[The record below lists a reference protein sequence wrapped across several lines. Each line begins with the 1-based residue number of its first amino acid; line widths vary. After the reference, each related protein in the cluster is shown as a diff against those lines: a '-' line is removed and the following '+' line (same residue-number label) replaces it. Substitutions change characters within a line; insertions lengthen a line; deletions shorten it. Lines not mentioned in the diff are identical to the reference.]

1 MNAVD
6 PTAVVGGHDDRS
18 RERATDVDAGSGTA
32 SGTRKLYLAAWRWH
46 FYAGLYVIPFLLM
59 LAVTGLAML
68 WTYAV
73 AGRDGERTAVTV
85 DGAPHALVAQAD
97 AARAAVPDGE
107 LVQYIAPLADDRVAL
122 FAMKLADDTRV
133 VAIDPYTAAVLG
145 ESSRENSWYT
155 LFENLHG
162 SLLLGVTGDRMIEI
176 AASLAMVLI
185 ATGLYLWW
193 PRDGRLFSVLMPDLV
208 ARGRAAWKTWHVSV
222 GIWISLLLFVF
233 LLSGLSWA
241 GVWGE
246 KLVQAWNTFPAEKWD
261 APLSDDTH
269 AAMNHGGTKSVP
281 WALEQTRMPLSADP
295 TVAASSFGDPSSLC
309 PDVIGPDA
317 MSSDVMGS
325 DAGSPNAGSADA
337 GRFVKVSAE
346 TSGHHGASGHSVSGA
361 GEAAAGTSRAA
372 LPLTMDSVS
381 TLARTLGFDQR
392 FQLNLPMGEQGV
404 WTISRDSMSSDST
417 AATTDRTVHVD
428 RYSGE
433 VLADVRFEDYSVG
446 GQAMAVGIGFHMG
459 TLGIWNVA
467 LNTLFC
473 LAVIFLCVS
482 GTLMWWRRRPSGAK
496 RLVAP
501 PLPTDLPLWQGA
513 VLTGLAISLFFPMAG
528 LTLLAVLALDFL
540 LLSRVPALKRALS

>member
-6 PTAVVGGHDDRS
+6 PTAVIGERDDGRH
-18 RERATDVDAGSGTA
+18 ERDADVDAGTRTA
-32 SGTRKLYLAAWRWH
+32 SATRKLYLAAWRWH
-46 FYAGLYVIPFLLM
+46 FYAGLYVIPFLTM

-68 WTYAV
+68 WTYTLV
-73 AGRDGERTAVTV
+73 GRDGERTGVTV
-85 DGAPHALVAQAD
+85 DGAPLALAVQAD
-97 AARAAVPDGE
+97 AARAAVPNGD

-122 FAMKLADDTRV
+122 FAMELAEETRV
-133 VAIDPYTAAVLG
+133 VAIDPYTATVLG

-155 LFENLHG
+155 LFNDLHG
-162 SLLLGVTGDRMIEI
+162 SLLLGVSGDRMIEI

-185 ATGLYLWW
+185 ATGVYLWW
-193 PRDGRLFSVLMPDLV
+193 PRDRRLLSVLVPDLA

-222 GIWISLLLFVF
+222 GMWISLLMFVF
-233 LLSGLSWA
+233 LLSGLAWA

-269 AAMNHGGTKSVP
+269 VAMNHGGTKGVP
-281 WALEQTRMPLSADP
+281 WALEQTKMPLSVDR
-295 TVAASSFGDPSSLC
+295 TVAAAPFADPLSVS
-309 PDVIGPDA
+309 PG
-317 MSSDVMGS
+317 
-325 DAGSPNAGSADA
+325 AGSPDADA
-337 GRFVKVSAE
+337 GRLVKVSAE
-346 TSGHHGASGHSVSGA
+346 SAGHHGASGDATPGGDVGD
-361 GEAAAGTSRAA
+361 AAADVPRAA
-372 LPLTMDSVS
+372 LPVTMESVS
-381 TLARTLGFDQR
+381 ALARTLGFDQR

-433 VLADVRFEDYSVG
+433 VLADVRFADYSVG

-459 TLGIWNVA
+459 TLGLWNVA
-467 LNTLFC
+467 SNTLFC

-496 RLVAP
+496 RLAAP
-501 PLPTDLPLWQGA
+501 PLPADLPLWKGA
-513 VLTGLAISLFFPMAG
+513 VLIGLAISLFFPLAG
-528 LTLLAVLALDFL
+528 LTLLAVLALDVL

>member
-6 PTAVVGGHDDRS
+6 PSALSGARDGRS
-18 RERATDVDAGSGTA
+18 REPATDVDAGIRTA

-59 LAVTGLAML
+59 LAATGLAML
-68 WTYAV
+68 WTNAL
-73 AGRDGERTAVTV
+73 AGRDGERVAVTV
-85 DGAPHALVAQAD
+85 DGAPLALAAQAD

-122 FAMKLADDTRV
+122 FAMESAEETLVLAL
-133 VAIDPYTAAVLG
+133 DPYTAEVLG

-155 LFENLHG
+155 LFDNLHG

-185 ATGLYLWW
+185 VTGLYLWW
-193 PRDGRLFSVLMPDLV
+193 PRDRRLLSVLVPDL
-208 ARGRAAWKTWHVSV
+208 AAHGRAAWKTWHVSV
-222 GIWISLLLFVF
+222 GMWISLLLFVF

-246 KLVQAWNTFPAEKWD
+246 KLVQAWNTFPAEKWE

-269 AAMNHGGTKSVP
+269 AAMNHGGTKGVP
-281 WALEQTRMPLSADP
+281 WALEQTKMPSSADP
-295 TVAASSFGDPSSLC
+295 TVAESSFGDPSS
-309 PDVIGPDA
+309 VSPDA
-317 MSSDVMGS
+317 GGP
-325 DAGSPNAGSADA
+325 DAGSPDA
-337 GRFVKVSAE
+337 GCPDATAREGERRDLRTPCRVRALRTRCRRRASRR
-346 TSGHHGASGHSVSGA
+346 GHAARG
-361 GEAAAGTSRAA
+361 AAGDDGLGVRAR
-372 LPLTMDSVS
+372 
-381 TLARTLGFDQR
+381 ARALGFDRR

-417 AATTDRTVHVD
+417 EATTDRTVHVD

-433 VLADVRFEDYSVG
+433 VLADVRFADYSVY

-459 TLGIWNVA
+459 TLGIWNIA

-482 GTLMWWRRRPSGAK
+482 GTLMWWQRRPRGVR
-496 RLVAP
+496 RLAAP
-501 PLPTDLPLWQGA
+501 PLPADLPLWQGA

-528 LTLLAVLALDFL
+528 LTLLAVLAIDFL